1 MDMDVDE
8 SDTDSLPSPMS
19 EEPSWSTNLSLHGRS
34 APSSATGLTN
44 LLPFKPQKELKY
56 NNNLPYWSCIP
67 SEAVEFLT
75 NIKAN
80 IARSLIVSDPR
91 TYWIYELSKY
101 IRLYGRM
108 FSKEDHIYF
117 IDLLLQVIQIPEISA
132 SKLMTCSSLLT
143 TLLKKRELLSR
154 DDLEI
159 DWRPLYQL
167 FDDRI
172 YSSKNIVVING
183 LESNLKG
190 LLRAA
195 RVYFPMSST
204 ADILE
209 EFRPYLCPYDKKM
222 NRGLYYMEMLLPTV
236 TAKPEEHEVGY
247 HLWLEELMSIWD
259 CNPHSPEWEQQVVL
273 IFARLAHDTIGLI
286 DWSPWIPKIF
296 THLMKSF
303 DLQNGSVRVQVKRS
317 YSVFDMN
324 AVVLWIVSMMS
335 GAKDDITLSHIEMM
349 FKSLDS
355 YYYPSNRGNWNTKL
369 SQLLSKLPNAFVKR
383 LHRERFKKRTWEPI
397 VPETHRLSE
406 ETITRFT
413 NALVPIINIA
423 MFANV
428 GMNDASVAM
437 QHLATVRPSLVITP
451 LLDKMYRSFE
461 SLTEP
466 HRLFSC
472 LLCALRIA
480 RSLVLGG
487 KDFPEGPSHVIPL
500 LMALLPGI
508 DPNDIRK
515 SAMTFQFVSV
525 VSSLITYVDCSS
537 AIEVRD
543 DLTPEE
549 YNMCLAS
556 TQLESFVLQYFDRCF
571 ALIEMSASELRP
583 ERQDSDSA
591 RLSTQES
598 LVEMG
603 ISSTLA
609 GLVVHSSASIMEKAI
624 DKLFAF
630 VENRIFETKVAGK
643 FVASMVLAVVRGSPD
658 KVRSKFIPHFY
669 RIIMSLTSDVMNT
682 SSSSS
687 SSGHED
693 EELIFA
699 LQIMTEVVRGGSQ
712 SLSKYRKNIIDILE
726 RTLHSKTK
734 KVSSLSSQLLS
745 NALRSLTMMSIKY
758 RDETLETEDFTKSLP
773 IRNWG
778 NTLELDDIK
787 PVFFV
792 PSQNDHDFAQ
802 ELVQKFLEKE
812 INWLEAWSEDKLMET
827 STRQDINRSLNII
840 MNGLE
845 GGIVAFPYWNGDLIP
860 NDLHHWAPGVEE
872 PTWRVKEVGS
882 KTIVFSDGSNVRET
896 VATKMRK
903 VLSFLQKNHEDD
915 VKSLRS
921 VVNIYFDIMF
931 YYGIRNQEFNTRW
944 KSFAMSKSAMENK
957 LLGCRKHTRLVL
969 LDRIMLQQE
978 LRLNQMTFT
987 KFTSLHRQLM
997 DDLLMLSTSF
1007 YAEIRRKAQELV
1019 NIHISYFP
1027 LHIKFVVD
1035 ALLVH
1040 LDKNSDSSHEAFKGA
1055 LYVIVGE
1062 NGKSLL
1068 NVSDWKLQHK
1078 IWMSF
1083 VHAKHSEKPSIF
1095 KLLNSGVEFIS
1106 QHYEPLPLSFK
1117 VTPEVTALA
1126 KKAWDGNG
1134 IVLDK
1139 SLMPSQE
1146 AIQRGIVFQEQERTN
1161 NVFEYQQTCREL
1173 AKSVEDGSLHWHY
1186 EYVVYG
1192 MLSFLVR
1199 MDVKM
1204 PVEAVAVITKNL
1216 VNDSILVRKFCFSNF
1231 PNLMKTQKRKHA
1243 KKVIEP
1249 LDRSNNTWLQYDPC
1263 VDYTEEKTWKSINF
1277 LFKTH
1282 IGFYAFPKEGIRVID
1297 YENEPSVSRTRD
1309 QLQPEEMPVYDFFS
1323 DQEKVNQLLDY
1334 FSLEERK
1341 GHDKFNTYRYS
1352 LWRSLFKTFG
1362 TTFLPLLQ
1370 EKMKA
1375 FVCSDQESQ
1384 QRAAAEFIAG
1394 LVRGSK
1400 HWPYEEHVKMRQF
1413 AEPLVKDALQNILPE
1428 TLTDWGTCCATIFER
1443 EDGRRISWFVEL
1455 VTDDPL
1461 NSKLSYE
1468 EETTEEAVKGKETST
1483 SSSFLHSSRIYC
1495 LMGVIQQQQWRDLKV
1510 LQNLTDYLK
1519 SGQHLTQSFQIVRQR
1534 IGVLLANIFTY
1545 DVDVPCLPGTL
1556 DAAPRRDDFVDF
1568 VIPKL
1573 QPLMDEEANSF
1584 NAINGVTGVP
1594 EQTPEKKAASNL
1606 IKSVVQWI
1614 VQNLN
1619 KNSCSTSTGLL
1630 KLLPFLCQVQTET
1643 TDEELMSSA
1652 KTAFV
1657 VLSHTMLT
1665 TQGIQCALDCVKQI
1679 LQGKSWRSRTAIA
1692 TYLQYMVA
1700 SNLFKIRV
1708 KPSFV
1713 EDVRQ
1718 IVLSLLDDERI
1729 EVREAGAIIFGG
1741 LIHCEFI
1748 VFTDKLRKTLVD
1760 KSNHVVKKR
1769 KNPQN
1774 EMQVILD
1781 SNDLV
1786 IRHAGILGLCSVVN
1800 AFPYEVPS
1808 FLPRLLLS
1816 LSSHLNDPAPIPAT
1830 IKKTMNSFKRTHA
1843 DDWSIHKEKFSE
1855 DELLELTN
1863 VLVSPTYYA

>member
-1 MDMDVDE
+1 MDVDE

-19 EEPSWSTNLSLHGRS
+19 EEPSLSTLSGHGTHES
-34 APSSATGLTN
+34 APSSSTGLIN

-80 IARSLIVSDPR
+80 IARSLLVSDPR
-91 TYWIYELSKY
+91 TFWIYELSKY

-108 FSKEDHIYF
+108 FSKEDHLYF
-117 IDLLLQVIQIPEISA
+117 IHLLMEVIQIPDISA
-132 SKLMTCSSLLT
+132 SRLMTCSSLLT

-159 DWRPLYQL
+159 QWRPLYELYQA
-167 FDDRI
+167 RI
-172 YSSKNIVVING
+172 YSSNNIVVISG
-183 LESNLKG
+183 LDSNLKS

-195 RVYFPMSST
+195 RVYYPMSST

-209 EFRPYLCPYDKKM
+209 EFRPYLCPYDKGM
-222 NRGLYYMEMLLPTV
+222 NRGLLYMELLLPTV
-236 TAKPEEHEVGY
+236 TAKPEEHKDGY
-247 HLWLEELMSIWD
+247 RLWLEELMSIWD
-259 CNPHSPEWEQQVVL
+259 SNPNSPEWEQQIVL
-273 IFARLAHDTIGLI
+273 LFARLAHDTIGYI

-303 DLQNGSVRVQVKRS
+303 DLQNGSVRVQVKRN
-317 YSVFDMN
+317 YRVFDMN
-324 AVVLWIVSMMS
+324 AVVLWIVSMMT

-349 FKSLDS
+349 FKSLES
-355 YYYPSNRGNWNTKL
+355 YYYPSNRGNWNDKL

-397 VPETHRLSE
+397 VPESHQLSE

-423 MFANV
+423 MFAPV

-437 QHLATVRPSLVITP
+437 QHLATVRPSQVITP

-515 SAMTFQFVSV
+515 SSMTFQFVSV

-537 AIEVRD
+537 AIDVRD
-543 DLTPEE
+543 DLSPEE

-571 ALIEMSASELRP
+571 TLIETSASEHRP

-598 LVEMG
+598 LIEMG

-609 GLVVHSSASIMEKAI
+609 GLVVHSSASIMDKAI
-624 DKLFAF
+624 DKLFSF
-630 VENRIFETKVAGK
+630 MENRIFETKVAGK

-658 KVRSKFIPHFY
+658 KVRSKFIPHFH
-669 RIIMSLTSDVMNT
+669 RIIMNLTSDVNPPST
-682 SSSSS
+682 S

-693 EELIFA
+693 EELIFS
-699 LQIMTEVVRGGSQ
+699 LQITSEVVRGGSQ
-712 SLSKYRKNIIDILE
+712 SLSKYRSQIIGILE

-745 NALRSLTMMSIKY
+745 NALKSLTQMSIKY

-773 IRNWG
+773 IRSWG

-792 PSQNDHDFAQ
+792 PSQADHEFAQ

-812 INWLEAWSEDKLMET
+812 TNWLESWTEGKLME
-827 STRQDINRSLNII
+827 SPTREDINRSLNII
-840 MNGLE
+840 TNGIE
-845 GGIVAFPYWNGDLIP
+845 GAIVCFPYWSGDLIP
-860 NDLHHWAPGVEE
+860 NDQNHYSPGIEE
-872 PTWRVKEVGS
+872 PTWRVKEIGS

-896 VATKMRK
+896 IARKIRK
-903 VLSFLQKNHEDD
+903 VLSHLQGNHEDD
-915 VKSLRS
+915 VKSLRA
-921 VVNIYFDIMF
+921 VINIYFDVMF

-944 KSFAMSKSAMENK
+944 KSFAISKSAMENK

-978 LRLNQMTFT
+978 LRMNQMTFT
-987 KFTSLHRQLM
+987 KFTPLHRELM
-997 DDLLMLSTSF
+997 DDLVKLSTSF

-1019 NIHISYFP
+1019 NIHFSYFP
-1027 LHIKFVVD
+1027 LHVTFIAD
-1035 ALLVH
+1035 ALLAHVH
-1040 LDKNSDSSHEAFKGA
+1040 KNSDSSHESFKGA

-1078 IWMSF
+1078 IWLSF
-1083 VHAKHSEKPSIF
+1083 VNAKHSEKPSIF
-1095 KLLNSGVEFIS
+1095 KLLNNGVEFIS
-1106 QHYEPLPLSFK
+1106 QHYEPLPFSFK
-1117 VTPEVTALA
+1117 VTPEVTTLA
-1126 KKAWDGNG
+1126 KKAWTGSG
-1134 IVLDK
+1134 VVVDK
-1139 SLMPSQE
+1139 LLMPSQE
-1146 AIQRGIVFQEQERTN
+1146 AIERGLAFQDKERETN
-1161 NVFEYQQTCREL
+1161 ILQYQQTCREL

-1192 MLSFLVR
+1192 MLSFMIR
-1199 MDVKM
+1199 MDAKM

-1216 VNDSILVRKFCFSNF
+1216 INDTILVRKFCFSNF
-1231 PNLMKTQKRKHA
+1231 PNLMKTLKRKHV
-1243 KKVIEP
+1243 KKIIEP
-1249 LDRSNNTWLQYDPC
+1249 VDRRSNKWLQYDPKI
-1263 VDYTEEKTWKSINF
+1263 DYTEEKTWKSINF
-1277 LFKTH
+1277 LFKNH
-1282 IGFYAFPKEGIRVID
+1282 IGFYAYPKEGIRVID
-1297 YENEPSVSRTRD
+1297 YDNEPSVARTRD
-1309 QLQPEEMPVYDFFS
+1309 ELTPEEIPIFDFFS
-1323 DQEKVNQLLDY
+1323 DQEKVDKLLY
-1334 FSLEERK
+1334 FFSLEERK
-1341 GHDKFNTYRYS
+1341 GVDKFSTYRYS

-1362 TTFLPLLQ
+1362 TAFLPRFQ
-1370 EKMKA
+1370 EKMKK

-1384 QRAAAEFIAG
+1384 QRAASEFIAG

-1400 HWPYEEHVKMRQF
+1400 HWPFEEHVKMKQF
-1413 AEPLVKDALQNILPE
+1413 AEPIVRDALKNILPE

-1468 EETTEEAVKGKETST
+1468 EEPMEEASKGKETST

-1510 LQNLTDYLK
+1510 LQNLTEYLK

-1556 DAAPRRDDFVDF
+1556 DDAPRRDDFVEF
-1568 VIPKL
+1568 VLPQL
-1573 QPLMDEEANSF
+1573 EPLMNEQPNSL
-1584 NAINGVTGVP
+1584 NAVNGVTGVP
-1594 EQTPEKKAASNL
+1594 EQTPEKKAATNL

-1614 VQNLN
+1614 VQNFN
-1619 KNSCSTSTGLL
+1619 KNSCSTSTGLF

-1643 TDEELMSSA
+1643 TDEELMSAA
-1652 KTAFV
+1652 KSAFV
-1657 VLSHTMLT
+1657 VFSHTMLT
-1665 TQGIQCALDCVKQI
+1665 TEGIDCALEYVKKI
-1679 LQGKSWRSRTAIA
+1679 LVGKSWRSRTAIA
-1692 TYLQYMVA
+1692 MYLQYMIA
-1700 SNLFKIRV
+1700 TNLFKIRGNPRYV
-1708 KPSFV
+1708 K
-1713 EDVRQ
+1713 DVTQ
-1718 IVLSLLDDERI
+1718 IVLSLLEDERV
-1729 EVREAGAIIFGG
+1729 EVREAGATIFGG

-1748 VFTDKLRKTLVD
+1748 PFTEELRQTLFK
-1760 KSNHVVKKR
+1760 KSNHVIR
-1769 KNPQN
+1769 KSRNPQN
-1774 EMQVILD
+1774 SMQVILD
-1781 SNDLV
+1781 SGDVV

-1808 FLPRLLLS
+1808 FLPRLLLL
-1816 LSSHLNDPAPIPAT
+1816 LSSHLNDPAPIPMT

-1843 DDWSIHKEKFSE
+1843 DDWSVHKEKFSE